1 MDFGGRCNMILNDAK
16 ITLFFAKK
24 AYCFNIVL
32 NWAVINRKVLANRA
46 CNVVGISVL
55 ELDVGD
61 VK

>member
-1 MDFGGRCNMILNDAK
+1 MILNDAK
-16 ITLFFAKK
+16 NHSFLQKK

-32 NWAVINRKVLANRA
+32 NWAVINCKVLANRA

-55 ELDVGD
+55 ELDAGD

>member
-1 MDFGGRCNMILNDAK
+1 MDFGGRCNTILNDAK

-32 NWAVINRKVLANRA
+32 NWTVINCKVLANRA

-55 ELDVGD
+55 VLDAGD

>member
-1 MDFGGRCNMILNDAK
+1 MILNDAK

-32 NWAVINRKVLANRA
+32 NWAVINCKVLANRA

-55 ELDVGD
+55 ELDAGD